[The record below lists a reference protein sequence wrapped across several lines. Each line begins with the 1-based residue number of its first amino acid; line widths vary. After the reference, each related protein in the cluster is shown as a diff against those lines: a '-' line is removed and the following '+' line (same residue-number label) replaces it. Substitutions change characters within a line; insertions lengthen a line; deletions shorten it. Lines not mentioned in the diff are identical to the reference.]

1 MPHPVSD
8 YSELVALVCVFQ
20 NDEEE
25 VAALRQ
31 TEALP
36 PLGTGT
42 RGKVQVVRAI
52 LAVEVARHAS
62 EYRFGDVCSH
72 PPRNEGWGTLCPGY
86 VREVKGWATLYNR
99 VGVVK
104 AHVECPGFA
113 RLSAPP
119 PAKSAGD
126 VGERKPGS
134 RSKTLWT
141 KTQLAAR

>member
-8 YSELVALVCVFQ
+8 HSELVALVCVFQ

-42 RGKVQVVRAI
+42 RDKVQEVRAI

-62 EYRFGDVCSH
+62 EYKFGDVYSH

-104 AHVECPGFA
+104 RHVE
-113 RLSAPP
+113 
-119 PAKSAGD
+119 
-126 VGERKPGS
+126 
-134 RSKTLWT
+134 
-141 KTQLAAR
+141 